1 MPRGRNPLILI
12 LALVSGAAAFM
23 LSLQMTK
30 APAAKNNVAAPSNVK
45 LVVHAVND
53 IAIGSIIKKSDIDVL
68 APSGNYNPKM
78 VYENVSDV
86 MGKVVRRNVLKGE
99 MIKKLDILAEGD
111 NLAALIPKGYR
122 AMTIPVMLP
131 SSITELLQIGNRVDV
146 ILTYDVAKGDI
157 NSLTLVENA
166 RVIGVSKQ
174 AEGGGVSGGNKKM
187 DITLAVTPEGAE
199 TLAFSMKR
207 GTLNLSIRSLDEE
220 DEEKF
225 FTLKELFFPEA
236 KDKVDPNQLLEPE
249 TPKVP
254 KDLVEI
260 IRGVRKEQY
269 ATSMQ

>member
-1 MPRGRNPLILI
+1 MPRSRSPLILV
-12 LALVSGAAAFM
+12 LALFSGAAAFM
-23 LSLQMTK
+23 LSLQLTK
-30 APAAKNNVAAPSNVK
+30 APVKQVSAPVSTV

-53 IAIGSIIKKSDIDVL
+53 IPIGSIVRKSDVDLLPPTGSVN
-68 APSGNYNPKM
+68 SKM
-78 VYENVSDV
+78 VYMNASEVI
-86 MGKVVRRNVLKGE
+86 GKVVRRNVPKGE
-99 MIKKLDILAEGD
+99 MLKKVDILAEGD

-122 AMTIPVMLP
+122 AMTIPVTLP
-131 SSITELLQIGNRVDV
+131 ASITELLQIGNRVDV
-146 ILTYDVAKGDI
+146 ILTYEAGKDEI

-166 RVIGVSKQ
+166 RVIGISKP
-174 AEGGGVSGGNKKM
+174 AEAGGLSGGTKKM

-225 FTLKELFFPEA
+225 FTLKELFFPE
-236 KDKVDPNQLLEPE
+236 DKPDPNKLLQ
-249 TPKVP
+249 TDSPKVP

-269 ATSMQ
+269 ATDMQ

>member
-1 MPRGRNPLILI
+1 MPRGRNPLVLI

-30 APAAKNNVAAPSNVK
+30 APAAKNTAAPSSTKV
-45 LVVHAVND
+45 VVHAVND
-53 IAIGSIIKKSDIDVL
+53 ISIGSIIKKSDIDL
-68 APSGNYNPKM
+68 LPPSGSYNPKM
-78 VYENVSDV
+78 VYENIPDV
-86 MGKVVRRNVLKGE
+86 MGRVVRRNVLKGE
-99 MIKKLDILAEGD
+99 IVKKLDILADGD

-146 ILTYDVAKGDI
+146 ILTYDVSKGDI

-174 AEGGGVSGGNKKM
+174 GGEGGSGGTKKM

-199 TLAFSMKR
+199 TLAFSIKR
-207 GTLNLSIRSLDEE
+207 GTLNLSIRSLDE
-220 DEEKF
+220 DDNEKF
-225 FTLKELFFPEA
+225 FTLKELFFPQ
-236 KDKVDPNQLLEPE
+236 DKESKIDPNQLLEAE
-249 TPKVP
+249 VPKVP
-254 KDLVEI
+254 KDLIEI

-269 ATSMQ
+269 ATSVQ